1 MGHQYRPEEQS
12 CVVVAERVKQME
24 GGRGGGGLR
33 GRNEEKKHSN
43 QVSIL

>member
-24 GGRGGGGLR
+24 GEGVGVGDGGAVV
-33 GRNEEKKHSN
+33 SN
-43 QVSIL
+43 QGFIL